1 MQLIMFLW
9 LIPQYA
15 CYKKQLKSLIKLGLA
30 FPICFSLLLNFVRL
44 VSSSDKRVAGVGK
57 LLS

>member
-1 MQLIMFLW
+1 MFLW